1 MKNKRIYP
9 LVTETEIKDSF
20 WTPYLEKVRTVT
32 LPYVLERLEGD
43 GYLDFWIGDAGGP
56 DSNTFLWNNAGVLT
70 GNSTVTNNGGRH

>member
-43 GYLDFWIGDAGGP
+43 GYLDDYLAVAG
-56 DSNTFLWNNAGVLT
+56 
-70 GNSTVTNNGGRH
+70 

>member
-43 GYLDFWIGDAGGP
+43 GYLDDYLAVAGKKQFAHRGP
-56 DSNTFLWNNAGVLT
+56 GFSDGLLS
-70 GNSTVTNNGGRH
+70 RH